1 MSMIHSTTADSFTP
15 EDIGGLVD
23 LAVKKQSIAARS
35 ATVYNTDKFK
45 VSFPKWTADPAV
57 SFYNELDTI
66 AATDGTTDEVSG
78 LVYKTAGITRVSN
91 ELRDDSDP
99 SIGDL
104 VGGALSNQVARA
116 IDAAYLA
123 NTTTKGPDGLLA
135 QSYTAVDTGASIT
148 NLDRAGSVRFGDCR
162 LGADA
167 LDRQA
172 RCSGGAKQEQ
182 ESVWLG

>member
-35 ATVYNTDKFK
+35 ATVYSTDKFK

-91 ELRDDSDP
+91 ELRR
-99 SIGDL
+99 L
-104 VGGALSNQVARA
+104 
-116 IDAAYLA
+116 
-123 NTTTKGPDGLLA
+123 GP
-135 QSYTAVDTGASIT
+135 
-148 NLDRAGSVRFGDCR
+148 LDRRPRGWGAIQPGRPCDRCRLPGEYDHQGTRRAVGPVVHRRGYRCQHHESRSCR
-162 LGADA
+162 LGS
-167 LDRQA
+167 LR
-172 RCSGGAKQEQ
+172 
-182 ESVWLG
+182 